1 MGIRE
6 LDKIDI
12 SISSGDSSPMID
24 KDYLK
29 DLASKKAE
37 IELLMKISNVEDVL
51 RQDYQYTKENIG
63 RRLIENVEILNNCIN
78 ALKENKTNEIERD
91 VNLIR
96 RAAQMV
102 LKCSQCVQQGENYKH
117 LAESISVE
125 FLNYLSLQMDNISD
139 IKIRLS

>member
-51 RQDYQYTKENIG
+51 RQDY
-63 RRLIENVEILNNCIN
+63 
-78 ALKENKTNEIERD
+78 
-91 VNLIR
+91 
-96 RAAQMV
+96 
-102 LKCSQCVQQGENYKH
+102 
-117 LAESISVE
+117 
-125 FLNYLSLQMDNISD
+125 
-139 IKIRLS
+139 